1 MSIKTNE
8 VVVKNWEE
16 KYTKNN
22 FNFSTDFKYNENT
35 YLKSKKT
42 QWLK

>member
-1 MSIKTNE
+1 MTNLTLTDTTF
-8 VVVKNWEE
+8 KIGK

-35 YLKSKKT
+35 YLKSKKI
-42 QWLK
+42 Q